1 MKVLIYNQNEKVR
14 LVVGQLL
21 KEMSF
26 NVLMADSQENLM
38 EKLKTEIF
46 DIILIDVDSFNNF
59 ASAAIQIIRN
69 KKK

>member
-38 EKLKTEIF
+38 EKL
-46 DIILIDVDSFNNF
+46 LI
-59 ASAAIQIIRN
+59 
-69 KKK
+69 

>member
-38 EKLKTEIF
+38 EKLKTAN
-46 DIILIDVDSFNNF
+46 LY
-59 ASAAIQIIRN
+59 QIIN
-69 KKK
+69 QIIKQLV